1 MSDEDKKLKIVFTE
15 GFFDSLDE
23 QGANEEEIQ
32 ELLTEIKKLFDSG
45 ALMEDAELID
55 MDELQ
60 ENDPELYEKLM
71 GQLDDEPPILH

>member
-1 MSDEDKKLKIVFTE
+1 MSEKDEKLKLVFTE
-15 GFFDSLDE
+15 GFFDSLE
-23 QGANEEEIQ
+23 EHGANEEEIQ

-71 GQLDDEPPILH
+71 GQLDDEPPIIH

>member
-1 MSDEDKKLKIVFTE
+1 MSDKDEKLKLVFTE
-15 GFFDSLDE
+15 GFFDSLDD

-32 ELLTEIKKLFDSG
+32 ELLTKIKELFDSG

>member
-1 MSDEDKKLKIVFTE
+1 MSDKDEKLKLVFTE